1 MLGQII
7 LSDGT
12 QLNFSL
18 SQESVELLEK
28 EVLRMQQHG
37 EDWSIAAEL
46 HWAIITHM
54 RELRK
59 KAELKQKPQQQQLS
73 GNPNKS

>member
-1 MLGQII
+1 MLGRII

-12 QLNFSL
+12 QLNFTL

-59 KAELKQKPQQQQLS
+59 KAERKAETPTAATVGES
-73 GNPNKS
+73 N